1 MKGMC
6 SVCQAVVEEG
16 RDELLVEVLADED
29 EFLHAVAELFIPIAT
44 EAWILLHELLE
55 FVFGH
60 SGVPLAGIADA
71 DLLTSLFKD
80 VAGIFFVVEVAD
92 SFGADDAL
100 GPFAGHKLVEES
112 EVKGTATVIDVGSD
126 AIFLSLTFIVVMVV
140 VMLMSM
146 MMLMMV
152 FIVVMMVMM
161 LMLIVV
167 VIIIVLIVLVV
178 MFLYLLNPGGRCG
191 NLVEVEHIGIQYLIE
206 FYVTIVAVDDLGL
219 GLEGADNLSDASQFL
234 RAYLGSLVQQHDVAE
249 FNLLDDEV
257 LDILLVDVLTSQVKS
272 AAEFVSHAEGIDDG
286 HDTVE

>member
-1 MKGMC
+1 MKRVC
-6 SVCQAVVEEG
+6 SVCQAGVEEIG
-16 RDELLVEVLADED
+16 DELLVEVLADED
-29 EFLHAVAELFIPIAT
+29 KFLHAVAELFIPIAT
-44 EAWILLHELLE
+44 EAWILLHKLLE

-60 SGVPLAGIADA
+60 SGVPLASVADA

-112 EVKGTATVIDVGSD
+112 EVKGTTTVIDVGSD

-146 MMLMMV
+146 MVFMMV

-161 LMLIVV
+161 FMLI
-167 VIIIVLIVLVV
+167 IVVLVFVV
-178 MFLYLLNPGGRCG
+178 MLLDLLNPGGRCG

-206 FYVTIVAVDDLGL
+206 LYVAIVAVDDLGL
-219 GLEGADNLSDASQFL
+219 GLEGVDDLSDTSQLLWADLCGF
-234 RAYLGSLVQQHDVAE
+234 VQQHDVAKL
-249 FNLLDDEV
+249 NLLNDEV
-257 LDILLVDVLTSQVKS
+257 LDIFLVNVLARQIQS
-272 AAEFVSHAEGIDDG
+272 AAKLIPHAEGIDDS
-286 HDTVE
+286 HDAVE